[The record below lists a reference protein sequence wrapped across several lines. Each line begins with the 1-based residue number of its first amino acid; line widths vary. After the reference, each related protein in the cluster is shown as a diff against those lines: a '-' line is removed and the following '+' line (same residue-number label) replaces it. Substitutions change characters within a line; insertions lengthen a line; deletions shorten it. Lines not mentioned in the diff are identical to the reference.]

1 MIIYGAVKFLFS
13 EVIHGSINVHEGII
27 VHEGKMV
34 NERGRGK
41 FFYGKTDHVE
51 KFTYGKKLF
60 RKVKASIFLQNVAYI
75 YILKII

>member
-13 EVIHGSINVHEGII
+13 GVVHGSVNVHEGII

-51 KFTYGKKLF
+51 KFT
-60 RKVKASIFLQNVAYI
+60 
-75 YILKII
+75 